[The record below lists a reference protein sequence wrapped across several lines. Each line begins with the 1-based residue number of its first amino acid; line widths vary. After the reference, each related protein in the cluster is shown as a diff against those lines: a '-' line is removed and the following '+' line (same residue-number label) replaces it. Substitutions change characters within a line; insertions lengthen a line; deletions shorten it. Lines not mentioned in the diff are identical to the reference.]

1 MLARHRYRHRMPVQ
15 RVAGTSMGAR
25 LGPALE
31 AGKGQEDLAQEGGSI
46 KMRAEPD
53 SRVP

>member
-1 MLARHRYRHRMPVQ
+1 
-15 RVAGTSMGAR
+15 MGAK

-31 AGKGQEDLAQEGGSI
+31 AGKGQEDLAQEVGSI
-46 KMRAEPD
+46 KMRVCGYMRAEPD